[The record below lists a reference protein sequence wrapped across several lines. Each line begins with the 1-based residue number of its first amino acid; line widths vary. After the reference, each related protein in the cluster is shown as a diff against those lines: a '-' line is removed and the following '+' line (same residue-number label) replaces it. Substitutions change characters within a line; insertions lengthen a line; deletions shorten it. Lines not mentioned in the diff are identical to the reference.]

1 MPVRLALLC
10 ESGCMKIF
18 FGAEGAAEGIDYAG
32 LLTLNAKCHAGI
44 PQIHLCI
51 FLKTGSR

>member
-1 MPVRLALLC
+1 MT
-10 ESGCMKIF
+10 IF
-18 FGAEGAAEGIDYAG
+18 FGAEGAAEGIDCAG
-32 LLTLNAKCHAGI
+32 LLTLNAKCHAGV